1 MEAIRKQLV
10 TSLSLDSDHI
20 AILHDLHNIP
30 LRKFFAEMASLR
42 KLFTLG
48 QMGFYLFQW
57 CKAHPTNDR
66 RPPLK

>member
-20 AILHDLHNIP
+20 AILDDLHNIP

-48 QMGFYLFQW
+48 QMGFYLF
-57 CKAHPTNDR
+57 
-66 RPPLK
+66 